1 MKYEIWPQPQSKR
14 LTKPN
19 MNRPAWLAQEG
30 AGGSGEG
37 GRVDQESVID
47 PQRSERR
54 VESHSDADCV
64 CHVAESEIADALED
78 IAEVVE
84 RHEPQPASQG
94 IAQFEVEDAQRVA
107 SEREQRRQ
115 YARFAR
121 LRRRVVATV
130 RRPRRRFD
138 DGLRAR
144 RFEPESAQRRRAA

>member
-1 MKYEIWPQPQSKR
+1 MKYEIWLQPQSKR
-14 LTKPN
+14 LSKPN

-47 PQRSERR
+47 SQRSERR

-78 IAEVVE
+78 IAEVVKG
-84 RHEPQPASQG
+84 HEPQPAGQW
-94 IAQFEVEDAQRVA
+94 IAQFEVEYAQRVA

-115 YARFAR
+115 YARFT
-121 LRRRVVATV
+121 RRRRGIAATV
-130 RRPRRRFD
+130 RRPRRRLG

>member
-1 MKYEIWPQPQSKR
+1 MKYEIWLQPQSKR

-84 RHEPQPASQG
+84 RHEPQPAGQW

-107 SEREQRRQ
+107 SERKQRRQ

-130 RRPRRRFD
+130 RRPRHRFD

-144 RFEPESAQRRRAA
+144 SFESESAQRRRAA

>member
-19 MNRPAWLAQEG
+19 MNRPAWLTQEG

-54 VESHSDADCV
+54 VESHSEADRV
-64 CHVAESEIADALED
+64 CHVAEPEIADTLED

-84 RHEPQPASQG
+84 GHEPQPAGQG
-94 IAQFEVEDAQRVA
+94 IAQFEVEYAQGVA

-115 YARFAR
+115 HARFAR
-121 LRRRVVATV
+121 SRRRVVATV
-130 RRPRRRFD
+130 RRPRQRLY
-138 DGLRAR
+138 DGLRAC

>member
-78 IAEVVE
+78 IAEIVE
-84 RHEPQPASQG
+84 GHEPHPVRQWITQFQVQDPQPVPSH
-94 IAQFEVEDAQRVA
+94 
-107 SEREQRRQ
+107 
-115 YARFAR
+115 
-121 LRRRVVATV
+121 
-130 RRPRRRFD
+130 
-138 DGLRAR
+138 
-144 RFEPESAQRRRAA
+144 